1 MVQLNCKLTA
11 CIRLNGTIKA
21 TLALWIMLK
30 YTALLAMASDD
41 LMAIESTAEWHSFGH
56 NTRYILRALLYKKLR
71 VSAYLESELWSL
83 VFPSTGED
91 VAKFAVLESYRG
103 RKFNDL
109 FTDPN
114 ANNEAL
120 FLILKLFLKHA
131 KVGDFCWSSARVVG
145 TIGELEIEGV
155 WN

>member
-1 MVQLNCKLTA
+1 
-11 CIRLNGTIKA
+11 
-21 TLALWIMLK
+21 
-30 YTALLAMASDD
+30 
-41 LMAIESTAEWHSFGH
+41 MAIESTAECHSFGH
-56 NTRYILRALLYKKLR
+56 NTRYFLGAHPYKKLR

-91 VAKFAVLESYRG
+91 VAKFAILESYRG

-131 KVGDFCWSSARVVG
+131 KVCNFLWASAQ
-145 TIGELEIEGV
+145 LERFRS
-155 WN
+155 